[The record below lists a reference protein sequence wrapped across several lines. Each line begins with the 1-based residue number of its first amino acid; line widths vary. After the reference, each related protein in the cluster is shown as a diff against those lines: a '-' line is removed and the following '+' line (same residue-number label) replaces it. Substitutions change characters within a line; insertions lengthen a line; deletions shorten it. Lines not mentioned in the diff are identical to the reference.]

1 MLFRPSFCAN
11 CGEKIER
18 AEWFIWTSRRFCQ
31 VCESEY
37 KGQDLIPRAVVIFGM
52 LIGVF
57 GIGSYLSSGAANADL
72 RGVKVPRK
80 LVEQPISSPGNS
92 DFKSPD
98 ARDQK
103 NAAPVFE
110 QPEQKELASKT
121 LTALSAQPAKPKNEA
136 VEQVYFCRAETKKGT
151 PCARR
156 VKGNIRCY
164 QHIGMPAMP
173 QSKN

>member
-1 MLFRPSFCAN
+1 MLFKPSFCAN

-18 AEWFIWTSRRFCQ
+18 AEWYIWTSRRFCQ

-37 KGQDLIPRAVVIFGM
+37 KGQDLIPRAVVIVGI

-57 GIGSYLSSGAANADL
+57 GIGSYLSSGAASSDL

-80 LVEQPISSPGNS
+80 LVEQPSSSPRNTDINS
-92 DFKSPD
+92 AD
-98 ARDQK
+98 ARTQK
-103 NAAPVFE
+103 NVPPVLE

-121 LTALSAQPAKPKNEA
+121 LTALSGQPTKPKSGS
-136 VEQVYFCRAETKKGT
+136 VEEVYYCRAETKKGT

-173 QSKN
+173 QPKN